1 MKMALM
7 VHLLANDKMF
17 PLTKYKYVI
26 LYIFFIC
33 LDLIILFYQVQA
45 VRNIIN
51 YIYF

>member
-17 PLTKYKYVI
+17 PLTKYKYVT

-33 LDLIILFYQVQA
+33 Y
-45 VRNIIN
+45 
-51 YIYF
+51 YFVLAGTSCSKYN